1 MFLYEKE
8 KRYLPLYCSLL
19 ISTVTV
25 IFFKL
30 PSQFFFLFSFLPWL
44 LIGLSTSNKNTI
56 ISYLISQI
64 IIIAFLNFDKNTNS
78 ETVNDIIILNI
89 VLIGFLSFVITTS
102 LKTQTN
108 GEYLNIGNILSIYL
122 ILITF
127 FLFIF
132 LIFFYL
138 QIDFDPIIQK
148 IKDLFLK
155 DIQKQDIGL
164 YNSLI
169 SILEFSLKIFPAINS
184 IIFFIIT
191 IINLSL
197 SIKIL
202 NKLNIKVNTEV
213 NYSIFLI
220 PKYCLYLICP
230 LFFLVIFSSE
240 NQQILF
246 INLLVT
252 FSIIY
257 VVSGYLIIYKKI
269 NKLNV
274 NIFINFLLFFLL
286 FIFFSYLLLIFLFL
300 VGLINQIKLILYKNK
315 FSGE

>member
-1 MFLYEKE
+1 MLLYEKE

-19 ISTVTV
+19 ISTVTI

-64 IIIAFLNFDKNTNS
+64 IIIAFLNFNNNS

-108 GEYLNIGNILSIYL
+108 GKYLNIGNILSIYL

-138 QIDFDPIIQK
+138 QIDFDPIVQK
-148 IKDLFLK
+148 IKNLFLK

-184 IIFFIIT
+184 IIVFIIT

-252 FSIIY
+252 FSTIY
-257 VVSGYLIIYKKI
+257 VVSGYLIIYRKI
-269 NKLNV
+269 NKLNI

-300 VGLINQIKLILYKNK
+300 VGLIDQIKLILYKNK

>member
-1 MFLYEKE
+1 MLLYEKE

-19 ISTVTV
+19 ISTVTI

-30 PSQFFFLFSFLPWL
+30 PSQFFFLFSFIPWL

-64 IIIAFLNFDKNTNS
+64 IIIAFLNFNNNS

-138 QIDFDPIIQK
+138 QIDFDPIVQK
-148 IKDLFLK
+148 IQDLFLK

-213 NYSIFLI
+213 NYSIFLV

-252 FSIIY
+252 FSTIY
-257 VVSGYLIIYKKI
+257 VVSGYLIIYRKI
-269 NKLNV
+269 NKLNI

-300 VGLINQIKLILYKNK
+300 VGLIDQIKLILYKNK

>member
-1 MFLYEKE
+1 MLLYEKE

-138 QIDFDPIIQK
+138 QIDFDPIVQK

-184 IIFFIIT
+184 IIVFIIT

-252 FSIIY
+252 FSTIY

-269 NKLNV
+269 NKLNI

-300 VGLINQIKLILYKNK
+300 VGLIDQIKLILYKNK

>member
-1 MFLYEKE
+1 MLLYEKE

-19 ISTVTV
+19 ISTVTI

-64 IIIAFLNFDKNTNS
+64 IIIAFLNFNNNS

-89 VLIGFLSFVITTS
+89 VLIGLLSFVITTS

-127 FLFIF
+127 LLFIF

-138 QIDFDPIIQK
+138 QIDFDPIVQK

-155 DIQKQDIGL
+155 DIQKQDLGL
-164 YNSLI
+164 YNSLT

-184 IIFFIIT
+184 IIVFMIT

-220 PKYCLYLICP
+220 PKYCLYLICL

-269 NKLNV
+269 NKLNI

-300 VGLINQIKLILYKNK
+300 VGLIDQIKLVLYRNK

>member
-1 MFLYEKE
+1 MLLYEKE

-19 ISTVTV
+19 ISTVTI

-44 LIGLSTSNKNTI
+44 MIGLSTSNKNTI

-64 IIIAFLNFDKNTNS
+64 IIIAFLNFNNNS

-102 LKTQTN
+102 LKTQPN

-138 QIDFDPIIQK
+138 QIDFDPIVQK

-164 YNSLI
+164 YNSLN

-184 IIFFIIT
+184 IIVFIIT

-252 FSIIY
+252 FSTIY

-269 NKLNV
+269 NKLNI

-300 VGLINQIKLILYKNK
+300 VGLIDQIKLILYKNK

>member
-1 MFLYEKE
+1 MLLYDEEK
-8 KRYLPLYCSLL
+8 KYLPLYCSLL
-19 ISTVTV
+19 ISTVT
-25 IFFKL
+25 IILFKI
-30 PSQFFFLFSFLPWL
+30 PSQFFFLFSFVPWL
-44 LIGLSTSNKNTI
+44 LIGLSTSNKNTS
-56 ISYLISQI
+56 ISYLISQVI
-64 IIIAFLNFDKNTNS
+64 IITFLNFNNNS

-102 LKTQTN
+102 LKNQPN

-138 QIDFDPIIQK
+138 QIDFDPIVQK
-148 IKDLFLK
+148 IKNLFLK

-184 IIFFIIT
+184 IIVFIIT

-220 PKYCLYLICP
+220 PKYCLYLICL

-252 FSIIY
+252 FSTIY
-257 VVSGYLIIYKKI
+257 VVSGYLIIYRKI
-269 NKLNV
+269 NKLNI

-300 VGLINQIKLILYKNK
+300 VGLIDQIKLVLYRNK

>member
-1 MFLYEKE
+1 MLLYEKE

-19 ISTVTV
+19 ISTVTI

-64 IIIAFLNFDKNTNS
+64 IIIAFLNFNNNS

-108 GEYLNIGNILSIYL
+108 GKYLNIGNILSIYL

-138 QIDFDPIIQK
+138 QIDFDPIVQK

-220 PKYCLYLICP
+220 PKYCLYLICL

-252 FSIIY
+252 FSTIY

-269 NKLNV
+269 NKLNI

-300 VGLINQIKLILYKNK
+300 VGLIDQIKLVLYKNK

>member
-1 MFLYEKE
+1 MLLYEKE

-19 ISTVTV
+19 ISTVTI

-64 IIIAFLNFDKNTNS
+64 IIIAFLNFNNNS

-108 GEYLNIGNILSIYL
+108 GKYLNIGNILSIYL

-138 QIDFDPIIQK
+138 QIDFDPIVQK
-148 IKDLFLK
+148 IQDLFLK

-213 NYSIFLI
+213 NYSIFLV
-220 PKYCLYLICP
+220 PKYCFYLICP

-252 FSIIY
+252 FSTIY
-257 VVSGYLIIYKKI
+257 VVSGYLIIYRKI
-269 NKLNV
+269 NKLNI

-300 VGLINQIKLILYKNK
+300 VGLIDQIKLILYKNK

>member
-1 MFLYEKE
+1 MLLYEKE
-8 KRYLPLYCSLL
+8 KRYLPLYSSLL
-19 ISTVTV
+19 ISTVT
-25 IFFKL
+25 IILFKL

-56 ISYLISQI
+56 TSYLISQI
-64 IIIAFLNFDKNTNS
+64 IIIAFLNFNKNTNS

-138 QIDFDPIIQK
+138 QIDFDPIVQK
-148 IKDLFLK
+148 IKYLFFK
-155 DIQKQDIGL
+155 DIQKQDLGL
-164 YNSLI
+164 YNRLI

-184 IIFFIIT
+184 IIVFIIT
-191 IINLSL
+191 ILNLSL
-197 SIKIL
+197 SIKLL

-213 NYSIFLI
+213 NYSNFLI

-240 NQQILF
+240 NQQILL
-246 INLLVT
+246 INLLAT
-252 FSIIY
+252 FSTIY

-269 NKLNV
+269 NKLNI

-300 VGLINQIKLILYKNK
+300 VGLIDQIKLVLYKNK

>member
-1 MFLYEKE
+1 MLLYEKE

-19 ISTVTV
+19 ISTVTI

-30 PSQFFFLFSFLPWL
+30 PSQFFFLFGFLPWL

-64 IIIAFLNFDKNTNS
+64 IIIAFLNFNKNTNS

-89 VLIGFLSFVITTS
+89 VLIGILSFVITTS
-102 LKTQTN
+102 LKNQTN

-138 QIDFDPIIQK
+138 QIDFEHIVQK

-184 IIFFIIT
+184 IIVFIIT

-202 NKLNIKVNTEV
+202 NKLNIKVNAEV
-213 NYSIFLI
+213 DYSIFLI

-252 FSIIY
+252 FSTIY

-269 NKLNV
+269 NKLNI

-300 VGLINQIKLILYKNK
+300 VGLIDQIKLILYKNK

>member
-1 MFLYEKE
+1 MLLYEKE
-8 KRYLPLYCSLL
+8 KRYLPFYCSLL
-19 ISTVTV
+19 ISIVTI

-44 LIGLSTSNKNTI
+44 LIGISTSNKNTI

-64 IIIAFLNFDKNTNS
+64 IIIAFLNFNNNS

-138 QIDFDPIIQK
+138 QIDFDPIVQK
-148 IKDLFLK
+148 IKNLFLK

-184 IIFFIIT
+184 IIVFIIT

-252 FSIIY
+252 FSTIY

-269 NKLNV
+269 NKLNI

-300 VGLINQIKLILYKNK
+300 VGLIDQIKLILYKNK

>member
-1 MFLYEKE
+1 MLLYEKE

-19 ISTVTV
+19 ISTVTI

-64 IIIAFLNFDKNTNS
+64 IIIAFLNFNNNS

-108 GEYLNIGNILSIYL
+108 GKYLNIGNILSIYL

-138 QIDFDPIIQK
+138 QIDFDPIVQK
-148 IKDLFLK
+148 IQNLFLK

-184 IIFFIIT
+184 IIVFIIT

-202 NKLNIKVNTEV
+202 NKLNIKVNAEI

-220 PKYCLYLICP
+220 PKYCLYLICL

-252 FSIIY
+252 FSTIY
-257 VVSGYLIIYKKI
+257 VVSGYLIIYRKI
-269 NKLNV
+269 NKLNI

-300 VGLINQIKLILYKNK
+300 VGLIDQIKLILYKNK

>member
-1 MFLYEKE
+1 MLLYEKE

-19 ISTVTV
+19 ISTVT
-25 IFFKL
+25 IILFKL

-44 LIGLSTSNKNTI
+44 MIGLSTSNKNTI

-64 IIIAFLNFDKNTNS
+64 IIIAFLNFNNNS

-102 LKTQTN
+102 LKNQPN

-138 QIDFDPIIQK
+138 QIDFDPIVQK

-184 IIFFIIT
+184 IIVFIIT

-252 FSIIY
+252 FSTIY

-269 NKLNV
+269 NKLNI

-300 VGLINQIKLILYKNK
+300 VGLIDQIKLVLYKNK

>member
-1 MFLYEKE
+1 MLLYEKE

-19 ISTVTV
+19 ISTVT
-25 IFFKL
+25 IILFKL

-44 LIGLSTSNKNTI
+44 LIGISTSNKNTI

-64 IIIAFLNFDKNTNS
+64 IIIAFLNFNNNS

-138 QIDFDPIIQK
+138 QIDFDPIVQK
-148 IKDLFLK
+148 IKNLFLK

-184 IIFFIIT
+184 IIVFIIT

-220 PKYCLYLICP
+220 PKYCLYLICL

-252 FSIIY
+252 FSTIY

-269 NKLNV
+269 NKLNI

-300 VGLINQIKLILYKNK
+300 VGLIDQIKLILYKNK

>member
-1 MFLYEKE
+1 MLLYEKE
-8 KRYLPLYCSLL
+8 KRYLLLYCSLL
-19 ISTVTV
+19 ISTVT
-25 IFFKL
+25 IILFKL

-64 IIIAFLNFDKNTNS
+64 IIIAFLNFSKNTNS

-138 QIDFDPIIQK
+138 QIDFDPIVQK

-155 DIQKQDIGL
+155 DIQNQDLGL
-164 YNSLI
+164 YSSLI

-184 IIFFIIT
+184 IIVFIIT

-252 FSIIY
+252 FSTIY

-300 VGLINQIKLILYKNK
+300 VGLIDQIKLILYKNK

>member
-1 MFLYEKE
+1 MLLYEKE

-19 ISTVTV
+19 ISTVT
-25 IFFKL
+25 IILFKL
-30 PSQFFFLFSFLPWL
+30 PSQFFFLFSFIPWL
-44 LIGLSTSNKNTI
+44 FIGLSTSNKNTS
-56 ISYLISQI
+56 ISYLISQVL
-64 IIIAFLNFDKNTNS
+64 IIAFLNFNNNS
-78 ETVNDIIILNI
+78 ETVNNIIILNI

-108 GEYLNIGNILSIYL
+108 GKYLNIGNILSIYL

-138 QIDFDPIIQK
+138 QIDFDPIVQK
-148 IKDLFLK
+148 IKNLFLK

-184 IIFFIIT
+184 IIVFIIT

-252 FSIIY
+252 FSTIY
-257 VVSGYLIIYKKI
+257 VVSGYLIIYRKI
-269 NKLNV
+269 NKLNI

-300 VGLINQIKLILYKNK
+300 VGLIDQIKLVLYKNK

>member
-1 MFLYEKE
+1 MLLYEKE

-19 ISTVTV
+19 ISTVTI

-64 IIIAFLNFDKNTNS
+64 IIIAFLNFNNNS

-138 QIDFDPIIQK
+138 QIDFDPIVQK
-148 IKDLFLK
+148 IKNLFLK

-184 IIFFIIT
+184 IIVFIIT

-252 FSIIY
+252 FSTIY

-269 NKLNV
+269 NKLNI

-300 VGLINQIKLILYKNK
+300 VGLIDQIKLILYKNK

>member
-1 MFLYEKE
+1 MLLYEEE

-19 ISTVTV
+19 ISTVT
-25 IFFKL
+25 IILFKL

-44 LIGLSTSNKNTI
+44 LIGISTSNKNTI

-64 IIIAFLNFDKNTNS
+64 IIIAFLNFNNNS

-138 QIDFDPIIQK
+138 QIDFDPIVQK
-148 IKDLFLK
+148 LKNLFLK

-184 IIFFIIT
+184 IIVFIIT

-252 FSIIY
+252 FSTIY

-269 NKLNV
+269 NKLNI

-300 VGLINQIKLILYKNK
+300 VGLIDQIKLILYKNK

>member
-1 MFLYEKE
+1 MLLYEKE

-19 ISTVTV
+19 ISTVT
-25 IFFKL
+25 IILFKL

-44 LIGLSTSNKNTI
+44 LIGISTSNKNTI

-64 IIIAFLNFDKNTNS
+64 IIIAFLNFNNNS
-78 ETVNDIIILNI
+78 ETVNDIIILNL

-138 QIDFDPIIQK
+138 QIDFDPIVQK
-148 IKDLFLK
+148 IQDLFLK

-184 IIFFIIT
+184 IIVFIIT

-252 FSIIY
+252 FSTIY

-269 NKLNV
+269 NKLNI

-300 VGLINQIKLILYKNK
+300 VGLIDQIKLILYKNK

>member
-1 MFLYEKE
+1 MLLYEKE

-19 ISTVTV
+19 ISTVT
-25 IFFKL
+25 IILFKL

-44 LIGLSTSNKNTI
+44 LIGISTSNKNTI

-64 IIIAFLNFDKNTNS
+64 IIIAFLNFNNNS

-89 VLIGFLSFVITTS
+89 LLIGFLSFVISTS

-138 QIDFDPIIQK
+138 QIDFDPIVQK
-148 IKDLFLK
+148 IKNLFLK

-213 NYSIFLI
+213 NYSIFLV

-252 FSIIY
+252 FSTIY

-269 NKLNV
+269 NKLNI

-300 VGLINQIKLILYKNK
+300 VGLIDQIKLILYKNK